1 MYVCMYVLC
10 NISQIIFIYF
20 FFRERESERKGRRGG
35 GGGRAK
41 IYLYLNTNF
50 IHQRSRF
57 SAYTMTGRVN
67 KPLDMYSYIFMPVSM
82 MFKFHC
88 TSKLSNE
95 GHDCGSQTSPS
106 KTCMCIKNISQS

>member
-1 MYVCMYVLC
+1 M
-10 NISQIIFIYF
+10 
-20 FFRERESERKGRRGG
+20 RDKEGEGG

-67 KPLDMYSYIFMPVSM
+67 KPLVLICISIFSCQ
-82 MFKFHC
+82 F
-88 TSKLSNE
+88 L
-95 GHDCGSQTSPS
+95 
-106 KTCMCIKNISQS
+106 

>member
-1 MYVCMYVLC
+1 MLCIYVIVLC
-10 NISQIIFIYF
+10 NISQIIFIYLF
-20 FFRERESERKGRRGG
+20 FLEKERVRDKEGG

-67 KPLDMYSYIFMPVSM
+67 KPLDMY
-82 MFKFHC
+82 
-88 TSKLSNE
+88 
-95 GHDCGSQTSPS
+95 
-106 KTCMCIKNISQS
+106 